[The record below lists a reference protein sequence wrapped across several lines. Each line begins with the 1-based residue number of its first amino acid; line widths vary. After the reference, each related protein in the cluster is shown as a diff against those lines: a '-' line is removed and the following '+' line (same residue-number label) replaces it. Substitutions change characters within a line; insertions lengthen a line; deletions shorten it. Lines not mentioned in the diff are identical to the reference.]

1 MSRFFEDSPVEQDRV
16 SITALMTAYARAYH
30 ATHDAP
36 QIFDDFLAG
45 RFFSDK
51 EQAWFGARL
60 VEALPLLNPKLAASH
75 PDQATAL
82 AWVMKNQTAPT
93 TISRARYAEDALVS
107 AVRGGVRQYIL
118 LGAGMDTF
126 AFRQREMM
134 DQLAVFEVDH
144 PATQAFKR
152 RRLAELPWELPPRLY
167 FIPVDFSKDS
177 LVAALRRSPHE
188 PAKASF
194 VSWLGVTYYLT
205 REVVLSTLRSIAALA
220 GPGGTVVFDY
230 LDPNAF
236 VPHRVAKRTQWTLE
250 AVRRAGEPMKTG
262 FDPATLAGD
271 LESCGL
277 RLQENLSPSDI
288 EDRYFAGRTDGYH
301 ASPHIHFAQ
310 AIIERSP

>member
-1 MSRFFEDSPVEQDRV
+1 VSRFFEGSPVQEDRV

-30 ATHDAP
+30 ATHDTP
-36 QIFDDFLAG
+36 KIFDDFLAG
-45 RFFSDK
+45 EFLTEK
-51 EQAWFGARL
+51 GQAWLGARL
-60 VEALPLLNPKLAASH
+60 VEILPLLNPELAASH

-82 AWVMKNQTAPT
+82 AWVMQNQTAST

-107 AVRGGVRQYIL
+107 AVQGGVRQYIL

-126 AFRQREMM
+126 AFRRPEMM
-134 DQLAVFEVDH
+134 EQLAVFEVDH

-152 RRLAELPWELPPRLY
+152 GRLAELQWELPPRLH

-177 LVAALRRSPHE
+177 LAAALCGSSHE
-188 PAKASF
+188 PAQTSF

-230 LDPNAF
+230 LHPDAF
-236 VPHRVAKRTQWTLE
+236 SPERTSKRTQWTLE

-262 FDPATLAGD
+262 FDPSALAGD
-271 LESCGL
+271 LESCGW

-288 EDRYFAGRTDGYH
+288 QKRYFAGRTDGYH

-310 AIIERSP
+310 AMIERSS